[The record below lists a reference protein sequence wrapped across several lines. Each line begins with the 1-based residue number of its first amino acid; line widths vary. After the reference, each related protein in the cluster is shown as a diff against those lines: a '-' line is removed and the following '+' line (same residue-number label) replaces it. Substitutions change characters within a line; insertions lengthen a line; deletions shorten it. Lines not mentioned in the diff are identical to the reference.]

1 MLYLL
6 DLWTDVCL
14 LTCLPSKLYEVR
26 ICQCC
31 VYSCWKQTGGVYSLQ
46 TTWTSGGTSW
56 LIWCPTR
63 RAALLRGAGCRAWI
77 VWPPCF
83 HNLWSS
89 LTCAPHFRPDRRL
102 GRRRLH
108 IGAHCHQIH
117 MTPRWQKKI
126 DTSGF
131 DVMPTLKKLNPLKPA
146 APPPH
151 PTQQHGRAED
161 KTSAGP
167 ERKTGGGFY
176 FVLFKSFVFLWF

>member
-1 MLYLL
+1 MSVLCLQLL
-6 DLWTDVCL
+6 EANRRRVLAADDMDFWRDIVIDLM
-14 LTCLPSKLYEVR
+14 SGEE
-26 ICQCC
+26 
-31 VYSCWKQTGGVYSLQ
+31 
-46 TTWTSGGTSW
+46 GGTFKGSW
-56 LIWCPTR
+56 VSR
-63 RAALLRGAGCRAWI
+63 WI

-89 LTCAPHFRPDRRL
+89 LTCVPHFRPDRRL

-117 MTPRWQKKI
+117 MTLRWQKKI

-151 PTQQHGRAED
+151 PTQQHRRAED